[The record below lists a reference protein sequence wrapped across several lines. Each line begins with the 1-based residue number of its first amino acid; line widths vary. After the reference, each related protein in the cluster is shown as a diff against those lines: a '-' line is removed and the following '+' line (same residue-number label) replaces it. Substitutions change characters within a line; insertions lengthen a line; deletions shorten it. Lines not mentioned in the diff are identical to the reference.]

1 MVTLSGQWCT
11 VACMY
16 PLLAH
21 YNTVE
26 YTVSEV
32 VQAGHGNIH
41 LAAKNELFLRR
52 CLRGRQE
59 ISYLSCTLIKIKI
72 V

>member
-11 VACMY
+11 VAVVY

-21 YNTVE
+21 HNTVE

-41 LAAKNELFLRR
+41 LAAKNKPFCEDASEVDRKLVIFPAH
-52 CLRGRQE
+52 
-59 ISYLSCTLIKIKI
+59 
-72 V
+72 